1 MHHANENAP
10 CCFGETDLASL
21 KHWLEQQHPTDADN
35 YFSALSNACR
45 DIEKLDTLRAS
56 VAVSLLDELR
66 PAIHRHTTRLANLFL
81 HQSIDLPL
89 AARRAADQTATLWQL
104 LGDAYFSV
112 TQRDRGILGESI
124 DGILIKPSKEA
135 LTCLHRSLLCQQQ
148 ILLQNILLYRAD
160 SPGQWHAFHHRF
172 ALALRR
178 GIHET
183 RVNDSSNHE
192 RPISC
197 MTDVYTSL
205 CVLRVSNCNQL
216 NQLEIMQ
223 LWQWLQKFAVL
234 IELKKSVHD
243 SIYKVNLDSDLPPLR
258 VFNASDKEQLFAI
271 EDLALLDEL
280 ATTNDDVSLTPRLKE
295 HVQRALNGDIT
306 RSMPR
311 HKSHGHVDIAIGLVD
326 TWHTFSHRRSLDDMT
341 RHLNRQTALY
351 EDENNPFM
359 KAKRETF
366 LIDAWNIEGHAHT
379 NAHAEVASMHIVD
392 EIRRASLDSKGVAD
406 ITQSLTRAE
415 TLEHS
420 ARGFCLSIPLPLSKA
435 IKNGD
440 LLAIREH
447 EDDMFVV
454 GCIRWIRSDQE
465 AIVFGVEVL
474 SPNAICF
481 GVRHIPSK
489 GDIHREIFSFALLL
503 PAIPK
508 TGQAAG
514 LLLPRAPYHPGSKV
528 QLLRDELEL
537 LIRLED
543 DLQSTFSHSLYSF
556 VDIEDP
562 MARIPEIGQRVKSYD
577 SQIKALLV

>member
-1 MHHANENAP
+1 MHHANENTP

-21 KHWLEQQHPTDADN
+21 KHWLEQQHPTNADD

-45 DIEKLDTLRAS
+45 DIASLDTLRIS
-56 VAVSLLDELR
+56 AVLSLLDELR
-66 PAIHRHTTRLANLFL
+66 PAIYNHATRLANQFL

-89 AARRAADQTATLWQL
+89 PARRAADQAATLWQL
-104 LGDAYFSV
+104 LGDAYFAA

-135 LTCLHRSLLCQQQ
+135 MICLHRSVLCQQQ

-160 SPGQWHAFHHRF
+160 SPGQWHTFHQRF
-172 ALALRR
+172 ALSKRR

-183 RVNDSSNHE
+183 RVSDPNNHE

-197 MTDVYTSL
+197 MTDAYTSL

-234 IELKKSVHD
+234 IELKPASSDSV
-243 SIYKVNLDSDLPPLR
+243 YKVNLDSDLPPLR
-258 VFNASDKEQLFAI
+258 IFKTSQDDQLLAL

-280 ATTNDDVSLTPRLKE
+280 ASADDDMTLTPRLME
-295 HVQRALNGDIT
+295 HIQRALNGDIT

-311 HKSHGHVDIAIGLVD
+311 HKSHGHVDIAIGLLD

-351 EDENNPFM
+351 EDETNPFM
-359 KAKRETF
+359 KAKRELF
-366 LIDAWNIEGHAHT
+366 LNDAWSQDHRSHT
-379 NAHAEVASMHIVD
+379 NEHAEMASTNIVN
-392 EIRRASLDSKGVAD
+392 EIRRASPDKKEFVD
-406 ITQSLTRAE
+406 INRLLTRAE

-420 ARGFCLSIPLPLSKA
+420 AVGYCLSIPLPLSKA

-440 LLAIREH
+440 LLAIREN

-465 AIVFGVEVL
+465 AIVLGVEVL
-474 SPNAICF
+474 SPSAICF
-481 GVRHIPSK
+481 GSRHIPSK
-489 GDIHREIFSFALLL
+489 GDINRELFSFALLL

-508 TGQAAG
+508 TGQSAR
-514 LLLPRAPYHPGSKV
+514 LLLPRNPYHPGSKV

-537 LIRLED
+537 LLRLED

-562 MARIPEIGQRVKSYD
+562 MARIPEIGQRVKSSD
-577 SQIKALLV
+577 ADIQALVV